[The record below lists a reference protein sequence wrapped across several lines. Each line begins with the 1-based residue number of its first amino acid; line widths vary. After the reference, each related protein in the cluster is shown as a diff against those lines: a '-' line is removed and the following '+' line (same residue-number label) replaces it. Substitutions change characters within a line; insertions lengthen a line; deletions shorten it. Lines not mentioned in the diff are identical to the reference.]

1 MNTVTFDKVSKKRG
15 GFTINDMSFTIPEG
29 YITGFIGPNGRG
41 KTTAIQM
48 LMDNVNTDEG
58 NIDIYRHSYTN
69 HQTKQYSAFVYDYLY
84 MYDDFTI
91 KKMKAF
97 IAALNNDWNEEVFN
111 HYLEQFDLLY
121 QKKLKKF

>member
-1 MNTVTFDKVSKKRG
+1 MNTVTFDKVSQQRG

-41 KTTAIQM
+41 KTTAIQR
-48 LMDNVNTDEG
+48 LMDIVHPDEG
-58 NIDIYRHSYTN
+58 NIEIYGQSYKN
-69 HQTKQYSAFVYDYLY
+69 DQTMHHIGFVNDDLY

-97 IAALNNDWNEEVFN
+97 IAPL
-111 HYLEQFDLLY
+111 
-121 QKKLKKF
+121 